1 MIIKGG
7 IFTQDEK
14 IIDLFWNRS
23 ENAISET
30 AKKYGRYCYAIAYH
44 ILGNSEDAEESV
56 NDTYLSAWNAIP
68 PQRPAVLAAFLGRIT
83 RQLAIDRYRTRSRV
97 KRGGGEVD
105 LALEELDEIALN
117 SRTPETAMAEKEL
130 VRCLNRF
137 LKTLSP
143 TERNVFLW
151 RYWYLDSIADIA
163 ARTGFSASKVTS
175 MLFRVRGR
183 LKKQLIKE
191 DLL

>member
-30 AKKYGRYCYAIAYH
+30 ARKYGRYCYAIAYH
-44 ILGNSEDAEESV
+44 ILGNGEDAEESV

-83 RQLAIDRYRTRSRV
+83 RQLAIDRYRTRNRE

-117 SRTPETAMAEKEL
+117 SRTPETAMAEREL
-130 VRCLNRF
+130 VSCLNRF

-151 RYWYLDSIADIA
+151 RYWHLDSIADIA
-163 ARTGFSASKVTS
+163 ARTGFSTSKVTS
-175 MLFRVRGR
+175 MLFRIRGR